1 MNSLWILCRNRLPQY
16 HECYEVTVQI
26 ENKRYS
32 MFRIFN
38 PVNEKWYFLGSL
50 HEFDDK
56 NQIIAW
62 KEHTPPYEDKE
73 DVKNV

>member
-1 MNSLWILCRNRLPQY
+1 
-16 HECYEVTVQI
+16 
-26 ENKRYS
+26 